1 MEELIHQSP
10 AMASLLEQTLEA
22 RSAYRKVPHTYL
34 PWLMPRC
41 TVKVLMVADGF
52 IDFSKHD
59 FGLSTFLDTI
69 INEGLFYVNFQ
80 ITLAHLRND
89 ASDEQ
94 MAVGTA
100 GIANRITGFV
110 FDNPAHFSS
119 TMYDE
124 VFMFAA
130 ETYFHNSSYST
141 REGSPAQYPAERL
154 GNAEYAAISAF
165 MDGGGGVF
173 ATGDHGAFGKGMCYE
188 MKRVRNMRY
197 WDSTNGD
204 PEIDEVSMSGARR
217 NDTNQLGHDDLSQF
231 DDQSDDVPQTIQPK
245 LYRTR
250 YHHLCKKAYPHPLL
264 CGPNGIIR
272 VLPDHPHEGECIV
285 PPSLTLTYPYD
296 NTVEYPVVSGT
307 TYRVSPEI
315 IATSVVP
322 SGNTAGSK
330 TPTVFQRFGAIC
342 AYNGHKVGVGRVVT
356 DATWH
361 HFININLVGE
371 ESYPPENPK
380 SLGFLISRQG
390 MVHLNNIKAYYLNI
404 AVWMARASNQNCFRK
419 RFCWKLLHHSRVVE
433 AVTVNPN
440 VSLSQ
445 ASDDLLY
452 TIGLHARDVL
462 HKLIKPCATHRFMLD
477 LLGNSEQEFAAMLDP
492 WDVDPSAPEPSML
505 KWVDPSPLLDI
516 ALGAAILGLR
526 NEFPHPSST
535 AAAAFSNASVDS
547 TFTYADT
554 GTGSGLGAFE
564 KEVGSFAEIFNNRSG
579 SLKL

>member
-10 AMASLLEQTLEA
+10 ALTSLLEKTLEA
-22 RSAYRKVPHTYL
+22 RNAYTLTPGTYL
-34 PWLMPRC
+34 PWLLPRC

-52 IDFSKHD
+52 IDFSQHD

-69 INEGLFYVNFQ
+69 INDGLFYVNFQ

-89 ASDEQ
+89 ASDEE

-100 GIANRITGFV
+100 GIHNRITGFV
-110 FDNPAHFSS
+110 FDNPAHFSA

-124 VFMFAA
+124 VFMFAS
-130 ETYFHNSSYST
+130 ETYFHYPSYST
-141 REGSPAQYPAERL
+141 RDANHTQYPALRL
-154 GNAEYAAISAF
+154 GNAEYTAISAF

-173 ATGDHGAFGKGMCYE
+173 ATGDHGALGKGMCYE

-197 WDSTNGD
+197 WDSTNPD

-217 NDTNQLGHDDLSQF
+217 NDTNQLGHNDLSEF

-250 YHHLCKKAYPHPLL
+250 FLRHCRKPWPHFLL

-285 PPSLTLTYPYD
+285 PSDLTLTYSYD
-296 NTVEYPVVSGT
+296 SSVEYPVVPGT
-307 TYRVSPEI
+307 TWRLSPEV
-315 IATSVVP
+315 IATSVVHA
-322 SGNTAGSK
+322 GMTAGFK
-330 TPTVFQRFGAIC
+330 TPTVFQRFGAIS
-342 AYNGHKVGVGRVVT
+342 AYNGHKAGVGRVVT

-380 SLGFLISRQG
+380 SLGFLYSREG
-390 MVHLNNIKAYYLNI
+390 MKHLENIKAYFKNI
-404 AVWMARASNQNCFRK
+404 AVWLARPSLQNCFRK
-419 RFCWKLLHHSRVVE
+419 RFCWKLLHHSRVIE

-440 VSLSQ
+440 IPLAQ
-445 ASDDLLY
+445 ASDALLY
-452 TIGLHARDVL
+452 TIGAHARDIL
-462 HKLIKPCATHRFMLD
+462 HKLIRPCHTHRFMLD
-477 LLGNSEQEFAAMLDP
+477 LLASSASDFADMLDP
-492 WDVDPSAPEPSML
+492 WDVAPGTPEPAVL
-505 KWVDPSPLLDI
+505 GWVDPSPVLDL

-526 NEFPHPSST
+526 NAYPHPT
-535 AAAAFSNASVDS
+535 PAAANTYSASLVDS
-547 TFTYADT
+547 AFTYADT
-554 GTGSGLGAFE
+554 GSDKGLTSFE
-564 KEVGSFAEIFNNRSG
+564 AELDEFINMFKGRSV
-579 SLKL
+579 